1 MIVNGKSV
9 DHKSDVY
16 LIAEI
21 GINHNGNIDT
31 AKKLIDEAVIAG
43 FDAVKFQKRNIA
55 IVYSKE
61 ELDRPRES
69 VFGNTNSD
77 LKYGLE
83 FNENHYT
90 EIDDYCKSRGIDW
103 FASAWD
109 ITSVDF
115 LENFGVVAHKV
126 ASACNSDRKLLER
139 LSETGKP
146 IFLSTGMSE
155 MNLIKKAVQIFDSS
169 KLVLMHTV
177 STYPARND
185 ELNLNWINL
194 LRKEF
199 PNIPIGYSGHE
210 VGILPSVIA
219 VSKYEACCVER
230 HITLDRSAWGTDQS
244 ASLEPNGM
252 RKLVRDV
259 REISFL
265 HGTQEK
271 IVLDSEVEISR
282 KLRRVNDI

>member
-1 MIVNGKSV
+1 MIVNGKLIE
-9 DHKSDVY
+9 KGSDVY

-21 GINHNGNIDT
+21 GINHNGDLDT

-55 IVYSKE
+55 IVYSQDD
-61 ELDRPRES
+61 LDRPRDS
-69 VFGNTNSD
+69 IYGTTNGQ

-83 FNENHYT
+83 FGTAEYS
-90 EIDDYCKSRGIDW
+90 EIDNYCRNKGIDW

-109 ITSVDF
+109 VTSVDF

-155 MNLIKKAVQIFDSS
+155 LNLIKKAVQILDNS

-194 LRKEF
+194 LRREF

-244 ASLEPNGM
+244 ASLEPIGM

-259 REISFL
+259 REIPFL

>member
-1 MIVNGKSV
+1 MIVNGKLIE
-9 DHKSDVY
+9 KGSDVY

-21 GINHNGNIDT
+21 GINHNGDLDT

-43 FDAVKFQKRNIA
+43 FDAVKFQKRNVA
-55 IVYSKE
+55 IVYTQDD
-61 ELDRPRES
+61 LDRPRDS
-69 VFGNTNSD
+69 IYGTTNGQ

-83 FNENHYT
+83 FGAAEYS
-90 EIDDYCKSRGIDW
+90 EIDNYCRNKGIDW

-109 ITSVDF
+109 VTSVDF
-115 LENFGVVAHKV
+115 LENFGVIAHKV

-155 MNLIKKAVQIFDSS
+155 LNLIKKAVQILDNS

-177 STYPARND
+177 STYPARNN

-194 LRKEF
+194 LRREF

-244 ASLEPNGM
+244 ASLEPIGM
-252 RKLVRDV
+252 RKLVRDI
-259 REISFL
+259 REIPFL

-271 IVLDSEVEISR
+271 IILDSEVEISR

>member
-9 DHKSDVY
+9 DHNSDVY

-21 GINHNGNIDT
+21 GINHNGNIDMV
-31 AKKLIDEAVIAG
+31 KKLIDEAVAAE

-69 VFGNTNSD
+69 VFGNTNRD

-83 FNENHYT
+83 FNENQYA
-90 EIDDYCKSRGIDW
+90 EINDYCKSKNIDW

-115 LENFGVVAHKV
+115 LENLGVIAHKV
-126 ASACNSDRKLLER
+126 ASACNMDKKLLER
-139 LSETGKP
+139 LNETGKP
-146 IFLSTGMSE
+146 IFFSTGMSD
-155 MNLIKKAVQIFDSS
+155 MKMIKKALKIIDNSR
-169 KLVLMHTV
+169 LVLMHTV
-177 STYPARND
+177 STYPAENN

-194 LRKEF
+194 LKKEF
-199 PNIPIGYSGHE
+199 PHIPIGYSGHE

-219 VSKYEACCVER
+219 VSKYGACCIER
-230 HITLDRSAWGTDQS
+230 HITLDRSSWGTDQS

-252 RKLVRDV
+252 KKLVRDI
-259 REISFL
+259 REIPQL
-265 HGTQEK
+265 HGSKEK
-271 IVLDSEVEISR
+271 IILNSEEAISR
-282 KLRRVNDI
+282 KLRRVNNV

>member
-1 MIVNGKSV
+1 MIVNGRLIEKG
-9 DHKSDVY
+9 SDVY

-21 GINHNGNIDT
+21 GINHNGDLDT

-55 IVYSKE
+55 IVYSQDD
-61 ELDRPRES
+61 LDRPRES
-69 VFGNTNSD
+69 IYGTTNGQ

-83 FNENHYT
+83 FGAAEYS
-90 EIDDYCKSRGIDW
+90 EIDNYCRNKGIDW

>member
-1 MIVNGKSV
+1 MIVNGRLIEKG
-9 DHKSDVY
+9 SDVY

-21 GINHNGNIDT
+21 GINHNGDLDT

-55 IVYSKE
+55 IVYSQND
-61 ELDRPRES
+61 LDRPRES
-69 VFGNTNSD
+69 IYGTTNGQ

-83 FNENHYT
+83 FGAAEYS
-90 EIDDYCKSRGIDW
+90 EIDDYCRNKGIDW
-103 FASAWD
+103 FASPWD
-109 ITSVDF
+109 VTSVDF

-146 IFLSTGMSE
+146 IFLSTGMSD
-155 MNLIKKAVQIFDSS
+155 MNLIKKAVQILDNS
-169 KLVLMHTV
+169 KLMLMHTV

-252 RKLVRDV
+252 RKLVRDI
-259 REISFL
+259 RAIPFL

>member
-1 MIVNGKSV
+1 MIVNGRLIEKG
-9 DHKSDVY
+9 SDVY

-21 GINHNGNIDT
+21 GINHNGDLDT

-55 IVYSKE
+55 IVYSQDD
-61 ELDRPRES
+61 LDRPRES
-69 VFGNTNSD
+69 IYGTTNGQ

-83 FNENHYT
+83 FGAAEYS
-90 EIDDYCKSRGIDW
+90 EIDNYCRNKGIDW

-109 ITSVDF
+109 VTSVDF

>member
-1 MIVNGKSV
+1 MFVNGRLIEKG
-9 DHKSDVY
+9 SDVY

-21 GINHNGNIDT
+21 GINHNGDLDT

-55 IVYSKE
+55 IVYSQDD
-61 ELDRPRES
+61 LDRPRES
-69 VFGNTNSD
+69 IYGTTNGQ

-83 FNENHYT
+83 FGAAEYS
-90 EIDDYCKSRGIDW
+90 EIDSYCRNKGIDW

-109 ITSVDF
+109 VTSVDF

-155 MNLIKKAVQIFDSS
+155 MNLIKKAVQIFDNS

-259 REISFL
+259 REIFFL

>member
-9 DHKSDVY
+9 DHNSDVY

-21 GINHNGNIDT
+21 GINHNGNIDMV
-31 AKKLIDEAVIAG
+31 KKLIDEAVAAE

-69 VFGNTNSD
+69 VFGNTNRD

-83 FNENHYT
+83 FNENQYA
-90 EIDDYCKSRGIDW
+90 EINDYCKSKNIDW

-115 LENFGVVAHKV
+115 LENLGVIAHKV
-126 ASACNSDRKLLER
+126 ASACNMDKKLLER
-139 LSETGKP
+139 LNETGKP
-146 IFLSTGMSE
+146 IFFSTGMSD
-155 MNLIKKAVQIFDSS
+155 MKMIKKALKIIDNSR
-169 KLVLMHTV
+169 LVLMHTV
-177 STYPARND
+177 STYPAENN

-194 LRKEF
+194 LKKEF
-199 PNIPIGYSGHE
+199 PHIPIGYSGHE

-219 VSKYEACCVER
+219 VSKYGACCIER
-230 HITLDRSAWGTDQS
+230 HITLDRSSWGTDQS

-252 RKLVRDV
+252 KKLVRDI
-259 REISFL
+259 REIPQL
-265 HGTQEK
+265 HGSNEK
-271 IVLDSEVEISR
+271 IILNSEEAISQ
-282 KLRRVNDI
+282 KLRRVNNV